1 MVGAAPVS
9 DHHPPRILTALAVL
23 ALMFL
28 IGLIG
33 VITHGLSLIPLIWVA
48 HFLIF
53 NGEGDHRRHWANP
66 TSRHHNRW

>member
-1 MVGAAPVS
+1 M
-9 DHHPPRILTALAVL
+9 AVL

-33 VITHGLSLIPLIWVA
+33 VITHGLSLIPLIWIA

-53 NGEGDHRRHWANP
+53 NDECNHRRHWANP